1 VASGDAGSSGW
12 LSLSGS
18 LQDTGSGVSLGVSV
32 NSASLP
38 AGSYPGT
45 ITLTATDSIG
55 HAIGTS
61 EIINVTLNV
70 TATVSGTV
78 VACQPGPAPAC
89 TTPAPLPGA
98 VLMLYDSSNRLVETT
113 TADGSG
119 NYTFTN
125 LLPGNYTVNITG
137 TDANN
142 VHYSTSGIQLTVSG
156 NQSGMSLNV
165 YPG

>member
-1 VASGDAGSSGW
+1 
-12 LSLSGS
+12 
-18 LQDTGSGVSLGVSV
+18 
-32 NSASLP
+32 
-38 AGSYPGT
+38 
-45 ITLTATDSIG
+45 
-55 HAIGTS
+55 
-61 EIINVTLNV
+61 
-70 TATVSGTV
+70 
-78 VACQPGPAPAC
+78 
-89 TTPAPLPGA
+89 
-98 VLMLYDSSNRLVETT
+98 MLYDSSNRLVETT